1 MYYNLKF
8 RQTRKLFRA
17 NRLDLL
23 CAMYRVPFE
32 KVQKNTTALRNETKR
47 KRENTRCML
56 LSKLRFER
64 IYLQEQQD
72 EIARKEKNEKAMV
85 GKVWAVDETVYGLEQ
100 ESVKPSGK
108 LPVDDDRKQANKG
121 AVHGNRDTGWYQ
133 I

>member
-1 MYYNLKF
+1 MYYSLKF

-23 CAMYRVPFE
+23 CAMYRVPLE
-32 KVQKNTTALRNETKR
+32 KVQKNTTALRNEAKR

-72 EIARKEKNEKAMV
+72 EIARKEKTEKEMA
-85 GKVWAVDETVYGLEQ
+85 GKVWAADETIHRLEQ
-100 ESVKPSGK
+100 ESVKSSGK
-108 LPVDDDRKQANKG
+108 LPVNGDGLEANKE
-121 AVHGNRDTGWYQ
+121 AVHAS
-133 I
+133 